1 MVVVSRGLS
10 PARVFA
16 VVEHALIV
24 ISPSPDCKIL
34 SIPYTRNASRPS
46 PSVPSLSV
54 ASQRDRRA
62 KKSTRA
68 SRAPLV
74 PEMTSTSSP
83 RSSPPR
89 CSRAAP
95 RFHERDTFSLVPAR
109 VVPVSPRP
117 VRASSSSS
125 SSIARAWMDDGSR
138 VVVVVVVVVAR
149 SLARASSSLAS
160 RSRAHLDDD
169 ERSPELIERET
180 HRARPIV
187 ADSRATSRIHPERGR
202 RRREDPPRSSVSST
216 IHRRDYA
223 RARRT
228 RPRDEG
234 KAPWGTVPT
243 VF

>member
-1 MVVVSRGLS
+1 M
-10 PARVFA
+10 
-16 VVEHALIV
+16 

-95 RFHERDTFSLVPAR
+95 RFHERETFSLVPAR
-109 VVPVSPRP
+109 LVPVSPRP

-125 SSIARAWMDDGSR
+125 IDRARVDGSR
-138 VVVVVVVVVAR
+138 VVVVVALVVAR
-149 SLARASSSLAS
+149 SSSSLAS
-160 RSRAHLDDD
+160 RSRAYLDDD

-187 ADSRATSRIHPERGR
+187 AISR
-202 RRREDPPRSSVSST
+202 
-216 IHRRDYA
+216 A
-223 RARRT
+223 RARRSSSVDIAT
-228 RPRDEG
+228 FARGRTCRLLHRRYTNDTTYAHIVYEHYNKESRCG
-234 KAPWGTVPT
+234 APSP
-243 VF
+243 

>member
-1 MVVVSRGLS
+1 M
-10 PARVFA
+10 
-16 VVEHALIV
+16 

-54 ASQRDRRA
+54 ASQRDRRV

-95 RFHERDTFSLVPAR
+95 RFHERETFSLVPAR

-125 SSIARAWMDDGSR
+125 IDPRSRARMDGSR
-138 VVVVVVVVVAR
+138 VVVALVVVAR
-149 SLARASSSLAS
+149 SSSSLAS

-187 ADSRATSRIHPERGR
+187 AISR
-202 RRREDPPRSSVSST
+202 
-216 IHRRDYA
+216 A
-223 RARRT
+223 RARRSSSVDIAT
-228 RPRDEG
+228 FARGRTCRLLHRRYTNDTTYAHIVYEH
-234 KAPWGTVPT
+234 
-243 VF
+243 

>member
-1 MVVVSRGLS
+1 M
-10 PARVFA
+10 
-16 VVEHALIV
+16 

-95 RFHERDTFSLVPAR
+95 RFHERETFSLVPAR

-125 SSIARAWMDDGSR
+125 IDPRSRARMDGSR
-138 VVVVVVVVVAR
+138 VVVALVVVAR
-149 SLARASSSLAS
+149 SSSSLAS

-187 ADSRATSRIHPERGR
+187 AISR
-202 RRREDPPRSSVSST
+202 
-216 IHRRDYA
+216 A
-223 RARRT
+223 RARRSSSVDIAT
-228 RPRDEG
+228 FARGRTCRLLHRRYTNDTTYAHIVYEH
-234 KAPWGTVPT
+234 
-243 VF
+243 